1 MPTLKLNLGEGMGID
16 QDNKVG
22 VRYTGNYIHTVT
34 DAQTGS
40 LGLYVDP
47 LVAAN
52 GSITDD
58 WTTKPGAGKR
68 LSQSVTPAQ
77 IDNFIDINR
86 DVTNLIFTYGVYH
99 ITGRSNVAITYDTN
113 QVKTLEELKNEM
125 NYPMQQNASL
135 GPFFR
140 PRKGELI
147 QLVTNPC
154 TDTIT
159 SSSSVATA
167 TECGTRTNN
176 VNQELKVMFLINEIL
191 YQSDE
196 EPTGN
201 PNWISKMKLTCIYSS
216 VASYVVSETPYSVGY
231 NT

>member
-34 DAQTGS
+34 DALAGS

-77 IDNFIDINR
+77 IDNFIDIDR
-86 DVTNLIFTYGVYH
+86 DVTNLIFTYGAYRV
-99 ITGRSNVAITYDTN
+99 TGRSNVVITYDNT
-113 QVKTLEELKNEM
+113 QIKTLENLKDEM

-147 QLVTNPC
+147 QLVSNPC
-154 TDTIT
+154 IGTVV
-159 SSSSVATA
+159 SSSSVSTA
-167 TECGTRTNN
+167 VEKGTRTND

-201 PNWISKMKLTCIYSS
+201 PNWVSKMKVTCLYSS
-216 VASYVVSETPYSVGY
+216 VTAYVVGNEYSHGY
-231 NT
+231 